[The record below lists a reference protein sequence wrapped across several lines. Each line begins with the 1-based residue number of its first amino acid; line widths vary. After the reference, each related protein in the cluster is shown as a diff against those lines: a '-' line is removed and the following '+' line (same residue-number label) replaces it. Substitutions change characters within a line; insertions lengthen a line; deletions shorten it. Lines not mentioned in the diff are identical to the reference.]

1 MQDMLM
7 KERLSYIDQFDEE
20 STPLTKYDRL
30 IQELRKDNEVIATT
44 VPKYVV

>member
-7 KERLSYIDQFDEE
+7 KERLSYVDQFDEQ
-20 STPLTKYDRL
+20 STPLTKKDRL
-30 IQELRKDNEVIATT
+30 IEQLRKDDEVIATT